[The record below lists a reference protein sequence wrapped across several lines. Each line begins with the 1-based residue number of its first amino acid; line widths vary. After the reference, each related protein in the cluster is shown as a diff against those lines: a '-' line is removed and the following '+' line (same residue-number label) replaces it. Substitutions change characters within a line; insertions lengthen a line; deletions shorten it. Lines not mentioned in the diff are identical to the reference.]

1 MQTLNFMHLAY
12 RLVAGRV
19 GAFGLLIGGQG
30 YIWFIDLGGG
40 GGGGRAIGLVMG
52 RGVGWGIMDYIGAIR
67 IRILLM

>member
-30 YIWFIDLGGG
+30 YIWFIEWGGG
-40 GGGGRAIGLVMG
+40 GAVGLLMG
-52 RGVGWGIMDYIGAIR
+52 RG
-67 IRILLM
+67 